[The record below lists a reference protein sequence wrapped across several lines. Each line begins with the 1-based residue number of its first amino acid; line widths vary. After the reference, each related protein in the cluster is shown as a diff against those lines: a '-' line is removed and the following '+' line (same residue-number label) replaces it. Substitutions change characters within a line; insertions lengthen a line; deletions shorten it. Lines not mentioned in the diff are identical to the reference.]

1 MSAERE
7 LLEITRTESFTV
19 DVAAGWDPA
28 SLREDVRRLP
38 VIDSKATIT
47 IKGSPDEGITDDV
60 VVVLDANGEMFDAI
74 APEEIDRWR
83 EMLAEGVDE

>member
-60 VVVLDANGEMFDAI
+60 VVMLNDRGELFDAI
-74 APEEIDRWR
+74 HPDELDRWR
-83 EMLAEGVDE
+83 ELLAEEVDE